1 MRQDVQEWAV
11 IIAQRA
17 RELFQTWSGRNS
29 RRDTPDETLT
39 EEMDMN
45 TVPEEHFDDD
55 GHEAYDR
62 DMDRRLTRLEM
73 FVEEARR
80 RFDAIDARLDRLE
93 RRLEDTAQQLRAEMQ
108 QLRSD
113 IQQMRSEIGS
123 ATRWIIGTMI
133 AIAVAAV
140 TAMTFVLNNATP
152 ARAAPPP
159 RIAAS
164 PADGSQAASQPVLV
178 VVEVSG
184 R

>member
-1 MRQDVQEWAV
+1 
-11 IIAQRA
+11 
-17 RELFQTWSGRNS
+17 
-29 RRDTPDETLT
+29 
-39 EEMDMN
+39 MN

-93 RRLEDTAQQLRAEMQ
+93 RRMEETAQQLRSEMQ
-108 QLRSD
+108 QL
-113 IQQMRSEIGS
+113 RSEIGS